1 MDKSKIMKLSTMTDK
16 EFAPI
21 ELKLNPR
28 GKFHIESGVKNLT
41 DVKNVLDSEG
51 VAFWLS
57 AGTLLGA
64 YRDGDFIPWDDDI
77 DIDSYEEYLVPKISE
92 IRQKFLDL
100 DFVVRLPKKKQGVKM
115 NIYRYKQKVS
125 IDGLFLDPSYKNNKF
140 RLSRSY
146 RFPRKFYETPGI
158 LEFKGMEFR
167 VPAPIEDFLQH
178 VYGKSWKKP
187 IKSYDA
193 NEYTSKNMRR

>member
-1 MDKSKIMKLSTMTDK
+1 MDKNEIMRLSTMTDK

-28 GKFHIESGVKNLT
+28 GKFHIENGVKNLT
-41 DVKNVLDSEG
+41 DLKNVLDSEK
-51 VAFWLS
+51 VTFWLS

-64 YRDGDFIPWDDDI
+64 YRDRDFIPWDDDI
-77 DIDSYEEYLVPKISE
+77 DIDSYEEYLIPKISE

-100 DFVVRLPKKKQGVKM
+100 GFVVRLPKKKQGVKM

-125 IDGLFLDPSYKNNKF
+125 IDGLFLDESYKNNKF

-146 RFPRKFYETPGI
+146 RFPRKFYETHGT
-158 LEFKGMEFR
+158 LVFKGMEFR
-167 VPAPIEDFLQH
+167 VPTPVEDFLKH
-178 VYGKSWKKP
+178 VYGNWEKP

-193 NEYTSKNMRR
+193 NKYTSDDMRR